1 MSYSVTWDGGYEA
14 SPDGATVDA
23 DTLDTI
29 VQELKVAIRERMNT
43 ILDPSGQWDDDPI
56 VLKPNRVGAVLL
68 LPASAW
74 QSWNENGDAV
84 FGDGSFRSEG
94 TGSNQGAF
102 MPLPLHSNWKVTKIE
117 AILDADTVG
126 SITPSFNKST
136 FTNTPTTSVI
146 SDFTLS
152 TSGITVVTV
161 FSGTEIIS
169 ANDTYWLYVTST
181 GSSGDKWYGYGV
193 RVTYDEV

>member
-74 QSWNENGDAV
+74 QKQEAAKLRPLCSASAQSDH
-84 FGDGSFRSEG
+84 RP
-94 TGSNQGAF
+94 TG
-102 MPLPLHSNWKVTKIE
+102 HSDREWC
-117 AILDADTVG
+117 
-126 SITPSFNKST
+126 
-136 FTNTPTTSVI
+136 
-146 SDFTLS
+146 
-152 TSGITVVTV
+152 
-161 FSGTEIIS
+161 
-169 ANDTYWLYVTST
+169 
-181 GSSGDKWYGYGV
+181 SSSH
-193 RVTYDEV
+193 E